1 MRRLSDI
8 FPLKSVGPQARKQCT
23 HLILSFSFSF
33 SLSTNTHLPTR
44 TRRQLQNKQAWAKYR
59 QPGHYIYI
67 YIYSILYYIILY
79 CILHYNSQMSR
90 AKPCAIRPF
99 LFRAS
104 GVGLCSCWSL
114 RLWVKAHTQKW
125 KRGGRGR
132 DSLPFC
138 FVLLLLVQLTSH
150 DAY

>member
-79 CILHYNSQMSR
+79 CIVYFTTIHRCPGRSHVQFGLFSFGLAALAFAAAGHCVCESR
-90 AKPCAIRPF
+90 HTHK
-99 LFRAS
+99 S
-104 GVGLCSCWSL
+104 GKEEDGDETLCL
-114 RLWVKAHTQKW
+114 
-125 KRGGRGR
+125 
-132 DSLPFC
+132 
-138 FVLLLLVQLTSH
+138 FVLSCCC
-150 DAY
+150 